1 MVLTRKIIVGSFRI
15 TKLQEWPWNY
25 GNSLQSFPW
34 TRHGLEAKYRRS
46 YACNRVLFFWLSFP
60 GAAENWI
67 PKRRAGKCHQ
77 MAPPAPL
84 NLNCFSSSPQRSC
97 LILGFLW
104 SSQPCAPITGA
115 RAQSPRK
122 VFAATKE
129 SYFQA
134 TSLAAV
140 CSSEFINEV
149 SWWSWCIVLSPF
161 HQSCGILWSV
171 GFYHG

>member
-1 MVLTRKIIVGSFRI
+1 MELWQFF
-15 TKLQEWPWNY
+15 TKLSMNQTWSWGQVSEI
-25 GNSLQSFPW
+25 LRMQS
-34 TRHGLEAKYRRS
+34 GA
-46 YACNRVLFFWLSFP
+46 FFWLSFP

-104 SSQPCAPITGA
+104 PSQPCAPITGA